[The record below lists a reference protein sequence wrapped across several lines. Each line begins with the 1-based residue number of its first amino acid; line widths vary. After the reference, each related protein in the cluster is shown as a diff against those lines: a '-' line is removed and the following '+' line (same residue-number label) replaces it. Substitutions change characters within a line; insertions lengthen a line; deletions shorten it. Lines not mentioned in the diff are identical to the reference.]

1 MLTATFTVEQG
12 VVSVYL
18 TDDIRSGDAISGP
31 VVAIPLSS
39 STEQQVMNLAAL
51 RSLVIVGP
59 PANPDAMA
67 KAQVSSEMSDPS
79 ECQPGKNDWKAGE
92 FAHAEALPG
101 FPK

>member
-1 MLTATFTVEQG
+1 MLTAAF
-12 VVSVYL
+12 SVYYGAVRL
-18 TDDIRSGDAISGP
+18 YLPEDLRSGDAISGT
-31 VVAIPLSS
+31 VVAIPVGS
-39 STEQQVMNLAAL
+39 STEQQVKNLAAL